1 MASGFDR
8 GGRQETPPGVLVPV
22 PHDPR
27 ATGLTYEPFYGLR
40 EKPFSLTSDSRFFY
54 QSRSHAPAFDDL
66 HHAISRRESL
76 NVLTGDIGTG
86 KTTLCRAVLESLDR
100 KTFSAFVPDPFASRE
115 DLLKILLMDFG
126 VASTEDVTSGR
137 LRDASRTELSYLLYE
152 FLGTLAPLQAFA
164 VVFIDEAQNLSV
176 PLLEETRILSD
187 ADGQLQVVLVGQLE
201 LRDKL
206 KLPEMRQLKQR
217 VSVHCHLSPLDLVG
231 VAGYIAHR
239 LRQAGGTPDRVMFS
253 GDAAEVIYQMSGGV
267 PRIINRLCD
276 RALHTGYT
284 RRAATIDHQ
293 IVEEA
298 NAEDVEAQPAS
309 PVPET
314 PRAVAATSA
323 PATVVLPPDPIAE
336 PVVTDAAPA
345 PSPRADLAAPVQ
357 PITAPDVELPAPD
370 PRPAPEPPVR
380 AIAPPPPA
388 PGRTRASLPDHLE
401 YWFTEVE
408 KEPQA
413 EPVRA
418 NWRHRWAPTNA
429 VKAEPEQRSGLIHR
443 IRSVSLLTRVFA
455 GVAAGFLLALAGL
468 VYGPSVGA
476 AIQERITP
484 PPMPSAPQ
492 GPQLRQP
499 PPLQLPAAPD
509 PGDPQ

>member
-8 GGRQETPPGVLVPV
+8 GGRPDTPPGILVPV

-66 HHAISRRESL
+66 LHAIRRRESL

-115 DLLKILLMDFG
+115 DLLKVLLMDFG
-126 VASTEDVTSGR
+126 VASVEDVTSGR
-137 LRDASRTELSYLLYE
+137 LRDASRTQLSSLLYE
-152 FLGTLAPLQAFA
+152 FLATLASLQAFA

-206 KLPEMRQLKQR
+206 KLPEMRQLEQR
-217 VSVHCHLSPLDLVG
+217 VSVHCQLAPLDLAG

-239 LRQAGGTPDRVMFS
+239 LRQAGASPDRIAFS
-253 GDAAEVIYQMSGGV
+253 GDASEAIYEMSGGV
-267 PRIINRLCD
+267 PRIINRVCD
-276 RALHTGYT
+276 RALRHAHAF
-284 RRAATIDHQ
+284 RAATIDRA
-293 IVEEA
+293 IVEA
-298 NAEDVEAQPAS
+298 SNAPAS
-309 PVPET
+309 DRPL
-314 PRAVAATSA
+314 AVAA
-323 PATVVLPPDPIAE
+323 PALETAIPRE
-336 PVVTDAAPA
+336 TPA
-345 PSPRADLAAPVQ
+345 AAPVA
-357 PITAPDVELPAPD
+357 PTAPQPPA
-370 PRPAPEPPVR
+370 R
-380 AIAPPPPA
+380 AAAPPLPA

-401 YWFTEVE
+401 HWLAEIE

-413 EPVRA
+413 DPVPVD
-418 NWRHRWAPTNA
+418 WKERWAPTNA
-429 VKAEPEQRSGLIHR
+429 VSAPEPEGRSGVRLR
-443 IRSVSLLTRVFA
+443 IRSAGQAQLTQVERLTRRFTRRLVALAALLTIGFGALVVGPASIAASLDLWSEVVERV
-455 GVAAGFLLALAGL
+455 
-468 VYGPSVGA
+468 
-476 AIQERITP
+476 TP
-484 PPMPSAPQ
+484 PPMPGAPH
-492 GPQLRQP
+492 GPRLP
-499 PPLQLPAAPD
+499 HPVPLTTPASPGPD
-509 PGDPQ
+509 DPQ

>member
-1 MASGFDR
+1 
-8 GGRQETPPGVLVPV
+8 
-22 PHDPR
+22 
-27 ATGLTYEPFYGLR
+27 
-40 EKPFSLTSDSRFFY
+40 
-54 QSRSHAPAFDDL
+54 
-66 HHAISRRESL
+66 
-76 NVLTGDIGTG
+76 
-86 KTTLCRAVLESLDR
+86 
-100 KTFSAFVPDPFASRE
+100 VPDPFASRE

-126 VASTEDVTSGR
+126 VASVEDVTSGR

-217 VSVHCHLSPLDLVG
+217 VSVHRHLSPLDLVG

-239 LRQAGGTPDRVMFS
+239 LRQAGGTPDRITFS
-253 GDAAEVIYQMSGGV
+253 GDASEVIYEMSGGI

-276 RALHTGYT
+276 RALQTGYT
-284 RRAATIDHQ
+284 RRAATIDHR

-298 NAEDVEAQPAS
+298 NPEEVAAQPVS
-309 PVPET
+309 PSPEP
-314 PRAVAATSA
+314 PRAVAATNA
-323 PATVVLPPDPIAE
+323 PATVVLPPVPIAE

-345 PSPRADLAAPVQ
+345 PAPRADVAAPVP
-357 PITAPDVELPAPD
+357 PIPAHVEPPAPA
-370 PRPAPEPPVR
+370 PRPAPEPPAR
-380 AIAPPPPA
+380 AAAPPPPA

-413 EPVRA
+413 EPVRS
-418 NWRHRWAPTNA
+418 NWRRRWAPTNA
-429 VKAEPEQRSGLIHR
+429 VSAEPEQRSGLIHR
-443 IRSVSLLTRVFA
+443 VRSVSLLTRVFA
-455 GVAAGFLLALAGL
+455 GVAAGFILVLAAL

-484 PPMPSAPQ
+484 PAMPSAPE
-492 GPQLRQP
+492 GPRLRQP
-499 PPLQLPAAPD
+499 PPLQLPAP
-509 PGDPQ
+509 PGPADPQ